1 MTEVERVDSVEVT
14 CGAKAADCVCTL
26 PPHAPD
32 VPHHCEHDGHGGHC
46 GGMWRGQFGTDEC
59 QVIRWPGG
67 WCGMTI
73 NQLPDA
79 RYSILDY
86 LSLALTRLHIR
97 PRKRPQW

>member
-26 PPHAPD
+26 PPHVPD
-32 VPHHCEHDGHGGHC
+32 VPHHCERNGYGGRC

-59 QVIRWPGG
+59 QVIRWPGE

-73 NQLPDA
+73 SHSPEGFRVGT

-86 LSLALTRLHIR
+86 LSLALTLLRRGH
-97 PRKRPQW
+97 